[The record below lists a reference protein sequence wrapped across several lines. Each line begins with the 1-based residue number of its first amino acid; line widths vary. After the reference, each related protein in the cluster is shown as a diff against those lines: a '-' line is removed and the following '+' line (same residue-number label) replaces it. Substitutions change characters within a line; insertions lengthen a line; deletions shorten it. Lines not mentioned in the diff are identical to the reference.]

1 MNELQ
6 AAALLGILASL
17 CLILGTIQLALM
29 RIGTALRDLRD
40 TLNRKSASEALFRRE
55 QTYGALRDRAHK
67 GDGRG

>member
-17 CLILGTIQLALM
+17 CVILSTVHFALM
-29 RIGTALRDLRD
+29 RIGTALRDVRD
-40 TLNRKSASEALFRRE
+40 TLRQKAASEALFRRE